1 MQVQTNMRKQLM
13 KLSKD
18 TINKLK
24 NFSEI
29 NSNILLKSGNRL
41 DTITEG
47 SNLMASVAI
56 PETLSVSE
64 SGFGIYDLNE
74 FLGIVSLFEEP
85 DLEFSDKFV
94 VISQGKTAI
103 KYFAAAP
110 DLLTYPKR
118 EYKFPSAEIE
128 FDLSASI
135 VASIRKV
142 AAVLKAADVRIIGD
156 GTDITIQVG
165 DKKNATASSYNTA
178 VGSTDKE
185 FVVNLK
191 VDNLKLLP
199 GDYQVAISTKKAAQ
213 FTSGDVN
220 YIMAIE
226 ADSTFNL

>member
-1 MQVQTNMRKQLM
+1 M
-13 KLSKD
+13 KLSKE
-18 TINKLK
+18 TTNILK

-29 NSNILLKSGNRL
+29 NSNILLKSGNKL

-47 SNLMASVAI
+47 SNLMASADI
-56 PETLSVSE
+56 SETIQVSE

-85 DLEFSDKFV
+85 DLEFSDKYV
-94 VISQGKTAI
+94 TISQGKSAI
-103 KYFAAAP
+103 KYFAAAS

-118 EYKFPSAEIE
+118 EYKFPSAEINFE
-128 FDLSASI
+128 LSAS
-135 VASIRKV
+135 VVNSIRKV
-142 AAVLKAADVRIIGD
+142 AAVLKSADVRIIGD

-165 DKKNATASSYNTA
+165 DKKNATASSYSSV

-213 FTSGDVN
+213 FTSTNVN